1 MGSSLIDDYET
12 MLRNGEVRRKI
23 ETSLAV
29 KQKAL
34 FARVGIS
41 ADGMELASIDE
52 VKIAALE
59 NK

>member
-29 KQKAL
+29 KQKTL
-34 FARVGIS
+34 FSRVGIS

-52 VKIAALE
+52 VKITALE

>member
-34 FARVGIS
+34 FSRVGIS